1 MSAPTSPI
9 IPSYFSN
16 LPVSGIQWTTPFV
29 RRHPMFNPERSKLAL
44 AHEYCSKMEMWKTF
58 HQEVK
63 SAGMEFET
71 SRRKRSRKPRL
82 NSGPVAQNAV
92 LTTVTLDRLH
102 EGQRAEMGYAPGSTD
117 DETDE
122 DETQLE
128 HLFNYIVIR
137 DSKDPKVIDATED
150 VPSKSDK
157 KMKRQGVIYDSPPPF
172 VLHSI
177 ENQLTAPTDK
187 RSRRHGVI
195 FDTPPQF

>member
-16 LPVSGIQWTTPFV
+16 LPISGIQWTTPFV
-29 RRHPMFNPERSKLAL
+29 RRHPMFYPERSKLAL
-44 AHEYCSKMEMWKTF
+44 AHEYCSKMELWKTF

-63 SAGMEFET
+63 TAGMEFET
-71 SRRKRSRKPRL
+71 SRKKRSRKPRL

-92 LTTVTLDRLH
+92 LTTVTFDRLP
-102 EGQRAEMGYAPGSTD
+102 EGQRAEMEYVPRSAD
-117 DETDE
+117 DETIDE
-122 DETQLE
+122 EAHLE
-128 HLFNYIVIR
+128 LLFSYVDNVIR
-137 DSKDPKVIDATED
+137 DSKEINVTED

-157 KMKRQGVIYDSPPPF
+157 KMKRYGVIYDSPPPF
-172 VLHSI
+172 ILHSI
-177 ENQLTAPTDK
+177 ESQLSAPTDK